1 MGPSKT
7 LQPLRARTVPRT
19 ADRCQMSQLAAG
31 RGMGPELSD
40 FSEASPF
47 CTAFAAGIE
56 HSKDTTG

>member
-7 LQPLRARTVPRT
+7 SQPLRARTAPRT
-19 ADRCQMSQLAAG
+19 ADWCQMSQLAAG
-31 RGMGPELSD
+31 RGTGPEISD

-56 HSKDTTG
+56 HRKDNTG